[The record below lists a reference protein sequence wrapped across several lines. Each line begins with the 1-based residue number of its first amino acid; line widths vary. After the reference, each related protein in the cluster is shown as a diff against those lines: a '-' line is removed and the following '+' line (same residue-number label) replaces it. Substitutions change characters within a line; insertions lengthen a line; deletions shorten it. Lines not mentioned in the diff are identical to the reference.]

1 MISNFLLKQGW
12 SMIFL
17 WLQELSQ
24 LKVHV
29 QAVLALHVMPGVPV
43 QRLHA
48 ELHVQMPAG
57 REATANLIVVAAMR
71 EVQVANYSP
80 SLNL

>member
-1 MISNFLLKQGW
+1 M
-12 SMIFL
+12 
-17 WLQELSQ
+17 
-24 LKVHV
+24 
-29 QAVLALHVMPGVPV
+29 QAVLALQVMPGVLV

-57 REATANLIVVAAMR
+57 REATANLIVVAPMQ
-71 EVQVANYSP
+71 EVQVASYSS

>member
-1 MISNFLLKQGW
+1 M
-12 SMIFL
+12 
-17 WLQELSQ
+17 
-24 LKVHV
+24 

>member
-1 MISNFLLKQGW
+1 
-12 SMIFL
+12 MIFI

-29 QAVLALHVMPGVPV
+29 QAVQALQVMPGVLV

-48 ELHVQMPAG
+48 EQHVQTPAG

-71 EVQVANYSP
+71 VVQVASYSS
-80 SLNL
+80 SLDL